1 MVFVVVAGFSRDHLS
16 SQAKHSFICLCKI
29 HASRNSTPT
38 ESMFHWGENI
48 SHKERGRERKSVCCE
63 KPKTAKHIEET

>member
-29 HASRNSTPT
+29 HASRNSTPM

-48 SHKERGRERKSVCCE
+48 SHKEREIERVCYE
-63 KPKTAKHIEET
+63 KLKTAKHIEET